1 MQLLTQKEG
10 IMFGSEILDV
20 IIGLAFIYLLCSL
33 VCSAINEWIARLFAL
48 RAKDLEKEFGKML
61 NGNLKEKLY
70 DHPLIKGITR
80 NPNCIK
86 KLIDWIKKRLE
97 FKTRDVRPAYIDPK
111 LFSMA
116 LTDILMREGEN
127 KDVFFKNLQDGISK
141 GSVPA
146 LQTIVDSVKAEIA
159 NAKNSIVAFR
169 EKVEDWFNSNMEQ
182 LSIWYKQ
189 KSRVIIFLIAV
200 PLCAG
205 LNIDT
210 IMITK
215 YLFQNETVRAKLV
228 EAANQYVRAQNPLET
243 QTETKLPPQESP
255 GAVTPQP
262 TNNNEPV
269 TDGVSNDPKVEPKS
283 QPNDNPNPPGKK
295 EDKDPM
301 AMVKKLQANLQEL
314 GLPIGWN
321 CNANQ
326 KDDIRGKPEGW
337 AEWIV
342 KLLGLFISA
351 LAISMG
357 APFWFD
363 VLKKMI
369 DARKKI
375 TPAKKEEKS
384 EPK

>member
-80 NPNCIK
+80 SPNCIK
-86 KLIDWIKKRLE
+86 KLIDRIKKRLE

-111 LFSMA
+111 FFSMA
-116 LTDILMREGEN
+116 LTDMLMREGKN
-127 KDVFFKNLQDGISK
+127 KDDFFKNLQDGIGKESAT
-141 GSVPA
+141 A
-146 LQTIVDSVKAEIA
+146 LQTIVNSVKAEIE
-159 NAKNSIVAFR
+159 NTKNSIVAFR

-182 LSIWYKQ
+182 LSIWYKR

-200 PLCAG
+200 LLCAG

-255 GAVTPQP
+255 EAVTPQP

-269 TDGVSNDPKVEPKS
+269 TDAVSTDPKVEPKS

-326 KDDIRGKPEGW
+326 KDDIRGKPKGG
-337 AEWIV
+337 AEWFV

-369 DARKKI
+369 DVRKKI

>member
-1 MQLLTQKEG
+1 MQILTQKEG

-61 NGNLKEKLY
+61 DDNLKEKLY

-80 NPNCIK
+80 SPNCIK
-86 KLIDWIKKRLE
+86 KLIDWIKKRLK
-97 FKTRDVRPAYIDPK
+97 FNTRDVRPSYIDPK
-111 LFSMA
+111 FFSMA
-116 LTDILMREGEN
+116 LTDMLMREGEN

-146 LQTIVDSVKAEIA
+146 LQTIVNSVKAEIE
-159 NAKNSIVAFR
+159 NAKDSIVAFR
-169 EKVEDWFNSNMEQ
+169 KKVEDWFNSNMEQ
-182 LSIWYKQ
+182 LSIWYKR

-215 YLFQNETVRAKLV
+215 YLFQNETVRAKLASAAAHYV
-228 EAANQYVRAQNPLET
+228 EAQNPT
-243 QTETKLPPQESP
+243 KSQTETKLPPQESP

-262 TNNNEPV
+262 TNNNKPV
-269 TDGVSNDPKVEPKS
+269 TDAVSTDPKVEPKS
-283 QPNDNPNPPGKK
+283 QPNDNSNPPGKK

-301 AMVKKLQANLQEL
+301 AMVKKLQADLQEL

-321 CNANQ
+321 CSALQ
-326 KDDIRGKPEGW
+326 KVDIRGKPKGW
-337 AEWIV
+337 AEWLV

-369 DARKKI
+369 GVRKKM

>member
-1 MQLLTQKEG
+1 
-10 IMFGSEILDV
+10 MFGSEILDV

-33 VCSAINEWIARLFAL
+33 VCSVINEWIARLFAL

-70 DHPLIKGITR
+70 DHPLIKEITR
-80 NPNCIK
+80 SPNCIK

-97 FKTRDVRPAYIDPK
+97 FKTRDVRPSYIDPK
-111 LFSMA
+111 LFSMD

-127 KDVFFKNLQDGISK
+127 KDVFFKNLQDEISK

-169 EKVEDWFNSNMEQ
+169 EKVEDWFNTNMEQ
-182 LSIWYKQ
+182 LSVWYKR

-215 YLFQNETVRAKLV
+215 YLFQNETARAELV
-228 EAANQYVRAQNPLET
+228 EAANQYVKAQNAIES

-255 GAVTPQP
+255 EAVTPQP

-269 TDGVSNDPKVEPKS
+269 TDAVSTDPKVEPKS

-321 CNANQ
+321 CDAHQ

-337 AEWIV
+337 AEWFV

-369 DARKKI
+369 DVRKKI

-384 EPK
+384 GTK